1 MVINVHPPALLKLKF
16 LDEKLTITKIS
27 GLNKLCRFVYA
38 CTYYEQTSCPVPF
51 FPPQCQK
58 KKGGLGSEIIRVTD
72 CISKHV
78 PIQGVYCYILTP
90 CVEC

>member
-38 CTYYEQTSCPVPF
+38 CTYYEQ
-51 FPPQCQK
+51 
-58 KKGGLGSEIIRVTD
+58 IRTYVATYKRELLTCHVALHQLIRPTD
-72 CISKHV
+72 SHV
-78 PIQGVYCYILTP
+78 NLTP
-90 CVEC
+90 VT